1 MKPLPSPCLTQL
13 ADFLCEQRE
22 LIMQRW
28 LDAARHNTDI
38 QSSDHLNSSE
48 LSNHLPNLLGDLAHT
63 LRTAGPD
70 PTRAEA
76 RQNARV
82 HGCYRWQQDY
92 RMDEVSRELNI
103 VRRIVLR
110 DGVRA
115 FCKEHA
121 DADEAEIDHAYD
133 LIERF
138 FEDTAIGSVEQF
150 FSEQQE
156 RLRAANGKLQV
167 ASHALEAANERL
179 NQADAA
185 RLGLIRNVSHDLRNI
200 LNGLSAAV
208 SVLGEEV
215 DESERYHMLMV
226 CHRNF
231 ADMSALLKE
240 LMDYSVLLTN
250 PRREVE
256 SFSAALLLDELATTF
271 RPMAQARGLAFGAY
285 VDPKLKAVA
294 TDRGKLKQIVTNL
307 LTNAIKY
314 RKRDPEDGG
323 GSGEVSLSFFT
334 VDDARWK
341 LVVEDAGIGIAP
353 EDCARIFEEFQ
364 RVTPREHVQGTGL
377 GLAIV
382 KRLVGLLEGSIE
394 VRSELGKGSRFEVA
408 LPLTVPNEVMHA
420 GQF

>member
-1 MKPLPSPCLTQL
+1 MKPLPSLGLTEL
-13 ADFLCEQRE
+13 AYFLCEQRD

-28 LDAARHNTDI
+28 RDAARGNIDI
-38 QSSDHLNSSE
+38 QSTDHLSTAE
-48 LSNHLPNLLGDLAHT
+48 LSNHLPDLLGDLAHT
-63 LRTAGPD
+63 LRTGGPD
-70 PTRAEA
+70 STRAEA

-92 RMDEVSRELNI
+92 RMDEVLRELNI

-110 DGVRA
+110 QVVAA
-115 FCKEHA
+115 FFKEHA
-121 DADEAEIDHAYD
+121 EAGEAEIDHAYD
-133 LIERF
+133 LVERF

-167 ASHALEAANERL
+167 ASRALEAANEKL
-179 NQADAA
+179 KQADAA

-215 DESERYHMLMV
+215 DESERYHVLMV

-240 LMDYSVLLTN
+240 LLDYSVLLTN

-271 RPMAQARGLAFGAY
+271 RPMAQARGLVFDASIY
-285 VDPKLKAVA
+285 PKLKTVA

-323 GSGEVSLSFFT
+323 ESGKVSLSFLT

-353 EDCARIFEEFQ
+353 EDCTRIFEEFQ

-382 KRLVGLLEGSIE
+382 KRLVGLLEGSVE
-394 VRSELGKGSRFEVA
+394 VRSQLGHGSRFEVT
-408 LPLTVPNEVMHA
+408 LPLTIQSEVIRA
-420 GQF
+420 EQ